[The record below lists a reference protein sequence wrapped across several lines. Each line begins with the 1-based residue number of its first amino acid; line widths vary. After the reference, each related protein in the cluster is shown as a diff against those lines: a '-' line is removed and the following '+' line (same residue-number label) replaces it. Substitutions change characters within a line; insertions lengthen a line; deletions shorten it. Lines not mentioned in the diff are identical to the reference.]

1 MRAFVMLGLV
11 FLLYQTKRLAW
22 GNIYPFCVEWDVKP
36 QLILFEFRSRVSWTQ
51 QVFIAKS
58 RPTAIRLVRIACVAQ
73 VRFIVTDVQR
83 SVVGVCWAY
92 RRVLQ
97 SVFENTYFS
106 VSIFYVFFK
115 WHFKKTQNVVS
126 KSLVSNELAT
136 SLYILHLFFYHL
148 LVNICFYYCG

>member
-36 QLILFEFRSRVSWTQ
+36 QLILFEFRSPVSCTQ
-51 QVFIAKS
+51 QVCIAIR

-73 VRFIVTDVQR
+73 VRFIATDVQR
-83 SVVGVCWAY
+83 SVVSVCWAY

-97 SVFENTYFS
+97 SVFENTYF
-106 VSIFYVFFK
+106 FGFNFLRFF
-115 WHFKKTQNVVS
+115 QV
-126 KSLVSNELAT
+126 T
-136 SLYILHLFFYHL
+136 SQK
-148 LVNICFYYCG
+148 NAKRR

>member
-11 FLLYQTKRLAW
+11 FLLYQTERLAW

-36 QLILFEFRSRVSWTQ
+36 QLILFEFRFCVSCTH
-51 QVFIAKS
+51 QVFIAIR

-73 VRFIVTDVQR
+73 VRFIATDVQR
-83 SVVGVCWAY
+83 SVVSVCWAY

-97 SVFENTYFS
+97 SVFENTYF
-106 VSIFYVFFK
+106 FRFQFFTFFFK
-115 WHFKKTQNVVS
+115 WFFKKTQNVVS

-136 SLYILHLFFYHL
+136 SLYILHLFFL
-148 LVNICFYYCG
+148 SFVS